1 MKQNVGGVNIG
12 TQFVLFI
19 LSTFNLQ
26 VFGELLQFLSIKEVF
41 DSFDTGKK
49 ICNRSPHN
57 WKATWQR
64 AWLCPWVQK
73 ERGWGEFWWGWRGRG
88 RWRSSLLSA
97 CSFPGRCQEIGFQAI
112 DHLRCYSYSSC
123 WLLNATRKV
132 CDRMSPVYESEE
144 GGEGHE
150 EGDGREGEVGKSP
163 QFCDP
168 TEHFDLPT
176 TDRVDWAHE
185 RLLPCVELQNLQWRR
200 N

>member
-12 TQFVLFI
+12 TQFVFYPH
-19 LSTFNLQ
+19 STFKSLANCSNSSALRKSLI
-26 VFGELLQFLSIKEVF
+26 LLTLG
-41 DSFDTGKK
+41 GKSV
-49 ICNRSPHN
+49 IDAHTIET
-57 WKATWQR
+57 TWQR

-112 DHLRCYSYSSC
+112 NHLRCSC
-123 WLLNATRKV
+123 CLLNATRKV

-176 TDRVDWAHE
+176 TDRVDWTHE